1 MINTKKERFMK
12 RKRAI
17 RWGMVIC
24 WMIVIFM
31 FSSDVAETSNEKSN
45 FIVEIIDAAGVNVES
60 LFKGN
65 IDFFI
70 RKLAHFT
77 EYGILSVLI
86 YRAVTF
92 EYSVR
97 GAKLYRNMLYKKSFA
112 ISIIITFLYACTD
125 EFHQLFVNGRDGAM
139 RDVLIDTCGG
149 FIVLL
154 LITQLP
160 AIRNGIKRM
169 FLK

>member
-1 MINTKKERFMK
+1 ME

-77 EYGILSVLI
+77 EYGILSVLL

-92 EYSVR
+92 EYLVR
-97 GAKLYRNMLYKKSFA
+97 GAKVYTSMLYKKSFV
-112 ISIIITFLYACTD
+112 ISIIITFIYACTD
-125 EFHQLFVNGRDGAM
+125 EFHQLFVLGRDGSL
-139 RDVLIDTCGG
+139 RDVLIDTSGG
-149 FIVLL
+149 IFMLL

-160 AIRNGIKRM
+160 VIRNGIKRI
-169 FLK
+169 FFK

>member
-1 MINTKKERFMK
+1 MEK
-12 RKRAI
+12 KRAI

-31 FSSDVAETSNEKSN
+31 FSSDVAETSNEKSD
-45 FIVEIIDAAGVNVES
+45 FIVEIIDAVGVNVES

-65 IDFFI
+65 IEFII

-77 EYGILSVLI
+77 EYGILSILI

-92 EYSVR
+92 EYSAR
-97 GAKLYRNMLYKKSFA
+97 GIEVYASNLYKKCFA
-112 ISIIITFLYACTD
+112 IAIIITFIYACSD
-125 EFHQLFVNGRDGAM
+125 EFHQIFIPGRDGSV
-139 RDVLIDTCGG
+139 RDVLIDTSGG
-149 FIVLL
+149 IFMLL
-154 LITQLP
+154 VITQVSV
-160 AIRNGIKRM
+160 IRNGSKRI